1 MTEELRT
8 LMRSELS
15 AERPPPLGDLVG
27 TAMRDGRRIRRI
39 RRLGAFGAGTAV
51 AGIVALAA
59 TLSGPFG
66 PGAGGVQAPAAAPAP
81 SSAAATPPGAPTPS
95 GAPALEA
102 PRRFGAPAPPE
113 ATATASRVRID
124 VTRGR
129 GPQMKATSAAML
141 ELLTRVLPPGRT
153 SNYGVATGD
162 DLHVQLYL
170 DRGRGPGMI
179 RVSMGKGAPPPGY
192 GADMAR
198 LTIEHLADNCIQSTV
213 VDAFRSDGTIVQV
226 DIATCLAWDGK
237 QNKPAGA
244 ALTAKQAAAIAVDA
258 RWGMTMDADL
268 VLAGAKHF
276 PSLPEFG

>member
-1 MTEELRT
+1 VTEELRT

-51 AGIVALAA
+51 AGVVALAA

-66 PGAGGVQAPAAAPAP
+66 VGGGGVQAPAAAPAP
-81 SSAAATPPGAPTPS
+81 PSAAPSPPVLEVPPRPGAPATP
-95 GAPALEA
+95 E
-102 PRRFGAPAPPE
+102 
-113 ATATASRVRID
+113 ATASRVRID
-124 VTRGR
+124 VNRGR
-129 GPQMKATSAAML
+129 GRQMTATSAAML
-141 ELLTRVLPPGRT
+141 ELLTRLLPAGRT
-153 SNYGVATGD
+153 SDYGVATGD

-179 RVSMGKGAPPPGY
+179 RVSMSRGAPPAGY
-192 GADMAR
+192 GSDMAQ
-198 LTIEHLADNCIQSTV
+198 LTIDHLADNCIQSTV
-213 VDAFRSDGTIVQV
+213 VDAFRPDGTIVQV
-226 DIATCLAWDGK
+226 DVATCLAWDGK
-237 QNKPAGA
+237 QNKPAGP
-244 ALTAKQAAAIAVDA
+244 ALTAQQAAAIAVDP

-268 VLAGAKHF
+268 VVTGAKRF